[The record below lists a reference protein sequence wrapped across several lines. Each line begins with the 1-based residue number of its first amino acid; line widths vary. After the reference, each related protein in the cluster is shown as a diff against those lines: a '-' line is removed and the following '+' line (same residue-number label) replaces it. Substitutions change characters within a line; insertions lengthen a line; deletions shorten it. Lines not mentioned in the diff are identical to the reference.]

1 MLEHQKRVLGERAE
15 LFDKTEKLNRFLFGI
30 VFNSLGAEE
39 QTRLVKQHA
48 YMKLY
53 LEMLDERIAAF

>member
-15 LFDKTEKLNRFLFGI
+15 LADRAEKLDRFLFGM
-30 VFNSLGAEE
+30 VFNALGAEE
-39 QTRLVKQHA
+39 QTRLVKQYA